1 MHGAEDMIGM
11 TEDTIEDMIK
21 TGDMDMIKGMDM
33 IENMTNV
40 HKGNQGDNDK
50 L

>member
-1 MHGAEDMIGM
+1 MKGDMDRAEDMIGM
-11 TEDTIEDMIK
+11 TGDMIK
-21 TGDMDMIKGMDM
+21 IGTMDM

-40 HKGNQGDNDK
+40 RKGNQGDTDK